1 MVDILDINPF
11 PCGIKDEELEPPDI
25 YGGGGDLFLILLQG
39 DGPAPYGDDDEIFSV
54 DDIDD
59 MPLGDDDDEMPVPDS
74 AEDFDIDNMPLGDE
88 EKEPEQ
94 LPAEEIPAEEPG
106 PQDPA
111 MEEPELEKAQG
122 GDDDDEQSI
131 PMPERIQIP
140 EPDPRQPWIEQTRA
154 QYDAIR
160 RAREDIELVAQR
172 EIDEI
177 VNDLEGGGINSF
189 GRFMDRLKAGE
200 YAHPARVKK
209 YLTFYFMMNF
219 ATLDYKALFQ
229 DHDLTICLWRDYGR
243 YIPPACWREY
253 VEKTDSD
260 HSILICAETFFKFI
274 RDKYLHHMR
283 DELAKREAAW
293 EAAAMA
299 ATAAEDYAHKTVE
312 STGRLTQGAADVSR
326 AVREKAKAL
335 EERTAYGWRKA
346 MWRYAYLLYPTLMD
360 LDVDGMRTE
369 YAAVCNEFF
378 EKLNEYRKE
387 STK

>member
-25 YGGGGDLFLILLQG
+25 YGGGGDLFLTLLQG

-326 AVREKAKAL
+326 AAREKAKAL

>member
-1 MVDILDINPF
+1 MADYKATDTEFTAVANAIRT
-11 PCGIKDEELEPPDI
+11 K
-25 YGGGGDLFLILLQG
+25 GGTSALI
-39 DGPAPYGDDDEIFSV
+39 
-54 DDIDD
+54 DIDD
-59 MPLGDDDDEMPVPDS
+59 MPLGDEGPEPAMKEVPEPALAVETPLPV
-74 AEDFDIDNMPLGDE
+74 
-88 EKEPEQ
+88 
-94 LPAEEIPAEEPG
+94 EEIPAEEPG
-106 PQDPA
+106 PQEPA
-111 MEEPELEKAQG
+111 PEESEKAQG
-122 GDDDDEQSI
+122 GDDDDEQSV
-131 PMPERIQIP
+131 PMPKRIQIP

-177 VNDLEGGGINSF
+177 VDNLEGGGINSF

-209 YLTFYFMMNF
+209 YLTFYFMMTF

-229 DHDLTICLWRDYGR
+229 YHDLTICLWREYGR

-260 HSILICAETFFKFI
+260 HSILICAETFFKFM

-326 AVREKAKAL
+326 AAREKAKAL

-360 LDVDGMRTE
+360 LDEDGMRKE